1 MYIQNRMKEYA
12 QELWDLMQKD
22 NTYVYMC
29 GLKGME
35 VGIQEALEG
44 VAKENGVEWP
54 DFVKKM
60 KKEGKYHVEVY

>member
-1 MYIQNRMKEYA
+1 M
-12 QELWDLMQKD
+12 QEP

-35 VGIQEALEG
+35 KGIQEALGEF
-44 VAKENGVEWP
+44 AEKNGVEWG

-60 KKEGKYHVEVY
+60 KKEGRYHVEVY

>member
-1 MYIQNRMKEYA
+1 MKEYA
-12 QELWDLMQKD
+12 QQLWDQMQEP

-35 VGIQEALEG
+35 KGIQEALG
-44 VAKENGVEWP
+44 GIASENGVEWA

-60 KKEGKYHVEVY
+60 KKEKRYHVEVY

>member
-1 MYIQNRMKEYA
+1 MMQ
-12 QELWDLMQKD
+12 QE

-35 VGIQEALEG
+35 KGIQEALG
-44 VAKENGVEWP
+44 DIAKKNGMEWD

-60 KKEGKYHVEVY
+60 KSEKRYHVEVY